1 MLVLLVEMLLL
12 KQMPL
17 KVFLSDSKAETKDK
31 AEEHLLVLLLVS
43 VC

>member
-1 MLVLLVEMLLL
+1 MLVLLVAMSLLQPRL
-12 KQMPL
+12 L

-31 AEEHLLVLLLVS
+31 AELLLLVLVQS